1 MKRLWI
7 ADVHA
12 NLSAFEAV
20 LADAGTV
27 DEIVF
32 LGDIV
37 GFGPHPAECVDLLRQ
52 LDAKAIRGNHDTT
65 ILNIR
70 NCGTQCAVPVDW
82 NEWTCNQLNE
92 SQLSF
97 LASLPNELSIESL
110 GFAIQAMHHPA
121 KAPYL
126 HPDMPDAVLASHL
139 KDIQHPVVFCGH
151 SHRQIDRI
159 VNGHRYVCI
168 PPIGQP
174 RNRDPR
180 AGYAIE
186 DGGTLTFR
194 YVTYDIERVAN
205 DIQNIGLHEEFCQRW
220 LRFLRTG
227 FDVEW
232 SREYKNEKT

>member
-12 NLSAFEAV
+12 NLPAFEAV

-27 DEIVF
+27 DETVF

-37 GFGPHPAECVDLLRQ
+37 GLGPHPGECVDLLRQ

-65 ILNIR
+65 ILNIKSSS
-70 NCGTQCAVPVDW
+70 TQRAVPVDW
-82 NEWTCNQLNE
+82 NEWTRDQLNA

-97 LASLPNELSIESL
+97 LASLPHELSVESD
-110 GFAIQAMHHPA
+110 GVTIQVMHHPA
-121 KAPYL
+121 KAPYM
-126 HPDMPDAVLASHL
+126 HPDMPDAVLARQLHA
-139 KDIQHPVVFCGH
+139 IQYPVVFCGH
-151 SHRQIDRI
+151 SHRAMDRS
-159 VNGHRYVCI
+159 VNGCRYVCI

-194 YVTYDIERVAN
+194 YVTYDVERVAS

-220 LRFLRTG
+220 LSFLRTG
-227 FDVEW
+227 FDAEW
-232 SREYKNEKT
+232 SREYKKR